1 MEASYLK
8 RYPLSHLVIALVTIL
23 SLAPFPEMPNLPD
36 IKLLDKW
43 VHFVMYGGMCL
54 VIWWEYWRQHEKINW
69 QHAAVGAIVLPAI
82 MGGVLELMQAYLTT
96 CRSGDW
102 LDFVANCIGVAL
114 GAVAG
119 YYLQFLYGFA
129 RK

>member
-119 YYLQFLYGFA
+119 YHLQFLYGFA